1 MGAIYFRNKGNF
13 EKVTDYFKKLLG
25 RDYLAILDKYGQ
37 MGVDALR
44 QATPVDSGLTAES
57 WNYEIDIDPGTHQV
71 RLIWTN
77 SNLAKEAINIAILVD
92 RGHVS
97 RSGSWVPG
105 QHFIDPA
112 ITPIISKIAE
122 EVTL

>member
-1 MGAIYFRNKGNF
+1 MGAVYFRHKGNF
-13 EKVTDYFKKLLG
+13 SKTIDYFKKLLG
-25 RDYLAILDKYGQ
+25 RDYLSILDKYGQ

-44 QATPVDSGLTAES
+44 QATPIDSGLSAES
-57 WNYEIDIDPGTHQV
+57 WNYEIDIEPNTHEV

-77 SNLAKEAINIAILVD
+77 SNLAKEKLNIVILVD

-97 RSGSWVPG
+97 RSGTWVPG

-112 ITPIISKIAE
+112 IGPIISKIAE